1 MLGYFDTE
9 LGRVQISPA
18 IVRGIILQEI
28 QKSSSFL
35 LNGTHPLEPVT
46 QKSMERCIR
55 VAFDEG
61 TAEIT
66 LILSVR
72 YGARIIKEA
81 RELQG
86 NIARNLQLKSGIAA
100 GTISVNV
107 ESVHEH
113 KEAEQQLLIDHAD
126 AEPEK
131 QSDAVNQ

>member
-18 IVRGIILQEI
+18 IVRGIILTEI
-28 QKSSSFL
+28 QKSNSFL
-35 LNGTHPLEPVT
+35 LHSSLPHEPVP

-55 VAFDEG
+55 VIFDEG
-61 TAEIT
+61 TADIN

-86 NIARNLQLKSGIAA
+86 NIARNLQLKSGIVA
-100 GTISVNV
+100 GKIAVNV

-113 KEAEQQLLIDHAD
+113 LEAEQQLLIDQVD
-126 AEPEK
+126 ETQEEND
-131 QSDAVNQ
+131 DAVNQ